1 MFNPAKDL
9 PGTFY
14 QVKNDVGIEII
25 VIKIHGRLYI
35 NIGPATKNDKL
46 SISWSSKFLD
56 SWEIIRKL
64 KKGDVIRIKI

>member
-1 MFNPAKDL
+1 MFNHAKDF

-14 QVKNDVGIEII
+14 QVKNDGGIEII

-64 KKGDVIRIKI
+64 QKGDVVRIKI